1 MDLKTSI
8 LYENGTAALIQLDY
22 HMDVTSLKKEQNRKR
37 NLSRKME
44 EAKYTINGHINE
56 TEYGYHQIENEE
68 DTPYVVFM
76 ALYKTYFLR
85 KLNDY

>member
-44 EAKYTINGHINE
+44 EAKYTINGYVNE
-56 TEYGYHQIENEE
+56 TEYGYNQIENEE
-68 DTPYVVFM
+68 DTP
-76 ALYKTYFLR
+76 
-85 KLNDY
+85 